1 MPTRFLPP
9 YHAFGETEI
18 PPGNVSIGKAT
29 VVEFV
34 GVDDMVYVKV
44 YRDGTLAIVNNPL
57 YAVD

>member
-9 YHAFGETEI
+9 YHAFGETTI
-18 PPGNVSIGKAT
+18 PPGSVSIGKAA

-34 GVDDMVYVKV
+34 GVEDMVYVNV
-44 YRDGTLAIVNNPL
+44 YRDGTLAMVNNPL